1 MSPLP
6 KVLNAATV
14 CLGAAA
20 VATRA
25 PPVDGPRLDT
35 RHSLPGPGAIAT
47 FTRRSPSEPA

>member
-1 MSPLP
+1 M
-6 KVLNAATV
+6 

-35 RHSLPGPGAIAT
+35 RHSLEIRSVAPGELTPLWRT
-47 FTRRSPSEPA
+47 T